1 MTATA
6 VARTRAEVPAWRFY
20 PVRVAR
26 TRRLSPS
33 FVRVTL
39 TGPGLGEF
47 ADNGFDQRVK
57 LLLPATRD
65 GFGHLPSGPS
75 WYAAWRQLP
84 EDRRP
89 PIRTYTVRGVRPG
102 QREVDLDMVLHG
114 DTGPAGR
121 FAARARPGD
130 SAMLLGPDSRYPGVH
145 GGLEFRPP
153 EAHVGPTLLV
163 GDETAVPAVL
173 SILGALPPEAHGEAV
188 LEVPDAGDITD
199 VAVPAG
205 VRVTWLVRPAHG
217 SALPG
222 AVRDAVERLGL
233 AGGPAAVGPMT
244 TEEDTA
250 DEPLWDVPEHA
261 RAAGVYAWLA
271 GESTVITGLRRYL
284 VRDLGVDRRG
294 VAFMGYW
301 KRGRA
306 EC

>member
-1 MTATA
+1 MTLTA

-39 TGPGLGEF
+39 TGPELDEL
-47 ADNGFDQRVK
+47 ADNGFDQRVQ
-57 LLLPATRD
+57 LLLPAPD
-65 GFGHLPSGPS
+65 GGFAHLPSGPS
-75 WYAAWRQLP
+75 WHAAWRKLP

-89 PIRTYTVRGVRPG
+89 PIRTYTVRGLRPS

-114 DTGPAGR
+114 DSGPAGR
-121 FAARARPGD
+121 FAARAEPGD
-130 SAMLLGPDSRYPGVH
+130 PVMLLGPDSRYPGVH
-145 GGLEFRPP
+145 GGLEFRPS
-153 EAHVGPTLLV
+153 EGHVGPTLLV

-173 SILGALPPEAHGEAV
+173 SILGALPAAAHGEAL

-199 VAVPAG
+199 VAVPVG
-205 VRVTWLVRPAHG
+205 VQVTWLVRRADG
-217 SALPG
+217 SALPD
-222 AVRDAVERLGL
+222 AVRDAVGRLGL
-233 AGGPAAVGPMT
+233 AGGPAPGEPAPADD
-244 TEEDTA
+244 EDG
-250 DEPLWDVPEHA
+250 DEPLWDVPAQA

-284 VRDLGVDRRG
+284 VRDLGVDRHG

>member
-1 MTATA
+1 MTVTT
-6 VARTRAEVPAWRFY
+6 VARARAEVPAWRFFR
-20 PVRVAR
+20 VRVAR

-39 TGPGLGEF
+39 TGPGLDEL

-57 LLLPATRD
+57 LLLPAVD
-65 GFGHLPSGPS
+65 GGFAHLPNGPG

-89 PIRTYTVRGVRPG
+89 PIRTYTVRGVRPA

-121 FAARARPGD
+121 FAARAEPGD
-130 SAMLLGPDSRYPGVH
+130 PVMLLGPDSRHPGAH

-153 EAHVGPTLLV
+153 EGHVGPTLLV

-173 SILGALPPEAHGEAV
+173 SILGGLPAAAHGEAL

-199 VAVPAG
+199 VAVPVG
-205 VRVTWLVRPAHG
+205 VRVTWLVRPGDG
-217 SALPG
+217 SALPD

-233 AGGPAAVGPMT
+233 AGGPTPGEPAPTDG
-244 TEEDTA
+244 EEG
-250 DEPLWDVPEHA
+250 DEPLWDVPEQA

-284 VRDLGVDRRG
+284 VRDLGVDRDG

>member
-1 MTATA
+1 MTTTVA
-6 VARTRAEVPAWRFY
+6 ARTRAEVPAWRFF

-39 TGPGLGEF
+39 TGPGLDEL
-47 ADNGFDQRVK
+47 ADNGLDQRAK
-57 LLLPATRD
+57 LLLPAAAG
-65 GFGHLPSGPS
+65 GFAHLPSGAD

-84 EDRRP
+84 EERRP
-89 PIRTYTVRGVRPG
+89 PIRTYTVRGVRPE

-121 FAARARPGD
+121 FAARAEPGD
-130 SAMLLGPDSRYPGVH
+130 PVMLLGPDSRYPGVH

-153 EAHVGPTLLV
+153 GGHVGPTLLV

-173 SILGALPPEAHGEAV
+173 SILGGLPASAHGEAL

-199 VAVPAG
+199 AAVPVG
-205 VRVTWLVRPAHG
+205 VRVTWLVRPGEG
-217 SALPG
+217 SALPD
-222 AVRDAVERLGL
+222 AVRDVVQRLGL
-233 AGGPAAVGPMT
+233 ADGPTPGAGAADAEGG
-244 TEEDTA
+244 
-250 DEPLWDVPEHA
+250 DEPLWDVPAQA
-261 RAAGVYAWLA
+261 RVAGVYAWLA
-271 GESTVITGLRRYL
+271 GESTLITGLRRYL
-284 VRDLGVDRRG
+284 VRDLGVDRGG